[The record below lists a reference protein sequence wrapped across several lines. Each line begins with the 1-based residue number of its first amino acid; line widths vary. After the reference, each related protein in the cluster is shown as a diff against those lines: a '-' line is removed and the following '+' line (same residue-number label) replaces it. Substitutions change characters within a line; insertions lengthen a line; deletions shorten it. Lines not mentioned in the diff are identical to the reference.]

1 MGSAS
6 GYMGDTWSL
15 IEPSIPVNRTSTF
28 HLQPRDARFHRS
40 RAGRGLRRVGHRR
53 YRCAN
58 ANLLPAATATAQA
71 GCSRALRNDACAQV
85 ALYCPEEACP
95 AEACPGGFVE
105 QAWWVGWHPA
115 TILLASSL
123 PSPICDGLFPLPR
136 VAPQSPKAK
145 AAWLRRRPAAAQ
157 QPQQKSC
164 NPNRL
169 QFFTSHPSSH
179 PPIHLADTRQCPVLR
194 VIFSLH
200 GPWKFGHSGPVSGCC
215 SVRPLL
221 AAVSWT
227 RGGKGATKQP
237 PSTPL

>member
-1 MGSAS
+1 MRATDAIAAQTLT
-6 GYMGDTWSL
+6 YSL
-15 IEPSIPVNRTSTF
+15 QR
-28 HLQPRDARFHRS
+28 LPRRRRAAHAHYAMTHVPRLRFIAR
-40 RAGRGLRRVGHRR
+40 RRLVQRR
-53 YRCAN
+53 R
-58 ANLLPAATATAQA
+58 
-71 GCSRALRNDACAQV
+71 AQV
-85 ALYCPEEACP
+85 GSSNKR
-95 AEACPGGFVE
+95 GGWAGIPPPSCLHRVC
-105 QAWWVGWHPA
+105 H
-115 TILLASSL
+115 L
-123 PSPICDGLFPLPR
+123 PSAMACFPPPR

-227 RGGKGATKQP
+227 RGGKGATKLP